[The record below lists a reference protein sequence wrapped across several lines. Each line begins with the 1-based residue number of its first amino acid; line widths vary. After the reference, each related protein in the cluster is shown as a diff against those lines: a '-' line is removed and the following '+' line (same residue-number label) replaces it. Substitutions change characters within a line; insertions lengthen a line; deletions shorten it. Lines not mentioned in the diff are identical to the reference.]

1 MCMLVSKSRPKRAL
15 AGIEGSYF
23 TLDGIHLSFV
33 DKCMHLGHVRTS
45 DLDDKAEVLHKRN
58 SLCAKVNSVLCHG
71 CTPLVKLKLLRAYC
85 SDFSGITL
93 WNLSD
98 SSIEEVSSLRSLA

>member
-45 DLDDKAEVLHKRN
+45 DLDDKAERI
-58 SLCAKVNSVLCHG
+58 
-71 CTPLVKLKLLRAYC
+71 RA
-85 SDFSGITL
+85 
-93 WNLSD
+93 
-98 SSIEEVSSLRSLA
+98 